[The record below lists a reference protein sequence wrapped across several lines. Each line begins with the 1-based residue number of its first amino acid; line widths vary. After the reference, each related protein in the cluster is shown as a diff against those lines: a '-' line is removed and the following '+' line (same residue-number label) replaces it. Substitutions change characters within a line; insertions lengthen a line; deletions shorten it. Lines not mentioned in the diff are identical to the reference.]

1 MVDIQPYNGDYTGTI
16 VTNNTIAGGF
26 AAGTAQAGQSK
37 GVDPNGAVI
46 K

>member
-1 MVDIQPYNGDYTGTI
+1 MVDVQPYNGDYTGTI

-26 AAGTAQAGQSK
+26 ATGIAQAGESK
-37 GVDPNGAVI
+37 GVDPTDAVI

>member
-1 MVDIQPYNGDYTGTI
+1 MVDFQPYNGDYTGTI

-26 AAGTAQAGQSK
+26 ATETAQAGQSK
-37 GVDPNGAVI
+37 GADSSDAII